1 MKRTTFFLSLILLSF
16 SSLHCQ
22 PPLHSVVSSSGG
34 QGSNGLLSLEWTVGE
49 TVINTFD
56 NQEHILTQ
64 GFHQTEIT
72 VTSIEKLAGTDIAI
86 NVFPNP
92 ASQYINISIESQP
105 ENYSFALYDFNG
117 REVAAGP
124 LEDTQTLISLAGLTP
139 SVYILRV
146 KQSGKIIETFKVVK
160 H

>member
-1 MKRTTFFLSLILLSF
+1 M
-16 SSLHCQ
+16 
-22 PPLHSVVSSSGG
+22 
-34 QGSNGLLSLEWTVGE
+34 GE

-117 REVAAGP
+117 REVAAGS
-124 LEDTQTLISLAGLTP
+124 LEDTQTLISLAGFTP